1 MLIYSVTYYL
11 RLMSISYVLTLMY
24 LFAYC
29 SVFAVK
35 ARNKN
40 NFGESK
46 WDFFRE
52 IFRPGLF
59 LAKLGGADAESANG

>member
-11 RLMSISYVLTLMY
+11 RLMSIVYPLIPMY
-24 LFAYC
+24 LFVYC
-29 SVFAVK
+29 SVLAVK